1 MQKYFEKLYRE
12 NSTEFYKVVSD
23 NLQKEQKTFII
34 TANPET
40 FMLGQENQDFSKVL
54 ESNNTVIV
62 PDGIGIVK
70 AANSLGIPLTERITG
85 VDLVSYLLNQANQMK
100 KSIFLYGAKN
110 EVLTAFVNKIKPEY
124 PNINISGYYD
134 GYSSQDDVVMEDMLK
149 LKPDIVLVA
158 LGIPRQELLINK
170 YYDRAQ
176 KGIFIGV
183 GGSFDV
189 LSGTKKRAPKIF
201 VKCNLEWLYRI
212 IKEPSRIKRFY
223 RSNVRFIK
231 IIHKLKKTGVTFEK

>member
-1 MQKYFEKLYRE
+1 MQKYFEKLYRK
-12 NSTEFYKVVSD
+12 NSTEFYKIVSD
-23 NLQKEQKTFII
+23 NLQNEQKTFII

-40 FMLGQENQDFSKVL
+40 FMMGQENKDFGKVL

-70 AANSLGIPLTERITG
+70 AANRLGIPLTERITG

-110 EVLTAFVNKIKPEY
+110 EVLTAFVNKIKTEY
-124 PNINISGYYD
+124 TDVNISGYYD
-134 GYSSQDDVVMEDMLK
+134 GYNSKDDVVMQDMLK
-149 LKPDIVLVA
+149 LKPDIILVA
-158 LGIPRQELLINK
+158 LGIPRQELLISK
-170 YYDRAQ
+170 YYDKAQ

-231 IIHKLKKTGVTFEK
+231 IIHKLKKNGVIFEK